1 VAHNSRFPAFAAGLE
16 SVGEERRE
24 PAPAPAAAL
33 SPEVPE
39 MERASAAAFAI
50 HDAKN
55 LAAALSANIDWLR
68 AVCADNVHLPPET
81 VTAVREM
88 SEVCEQL
95 TRLLVGALGACRHA
109 SQTVHVSIHPA
120 TIASVVSAAV
130 LRVRRRADV
139 ARLHVEAAGP
149 DDLVAP
155 FDVGLMGRVLDNLL
169 DNAVRVS
176 PPGGRIQVEFSVHGG
191 NLLLTVSDDGPG
203 VPEEDRCRVFDMYVK
218 GSTQAGQGG
227 TAGLGLAFCRSVLV
241 EHGGYLDV
249 ENRQEGGA
257 RFVMLLP
264 MGDCGSWQFAT
275 DPDPDGANLAVV
287 PLDEDRL
294 ADERLASPSER
305 SITMIIINSQRFGR
319 IEISRD
325 DVISFPTGI
334 VGFPE
339 DKEFILLRN
348 ERSDI
353 IGWLQSVNNP
363 ALALPV
369 VSAHCFGEE
378 YPDVSVADAA
388 RNAGLDGDP
397 EQLAVLVVLAALPGQ
412 PATVNLLA
420 PIIISAETRT
430 GAQVILEGTRFTTRE
445 LFVLPGTRAREAS
458 KPAMAQTTASAS
470 P

>member
-1 VAHNSRFPAFAAGLE
+1 MANNSHLSAFAAGLQSLE
-16 SVGEERRE
+16 ARRRD
-24 PAPAPAAAL
+24 PAPSVAAAP
-33 SPEVPE
+33 SPELMEV
-39 MERASAAAFAI
+39 ERASAAAFAI

-68 AVCADNVHLPPET
+68 TVCADVHLPPET

-95 TRLLVGALGACRHA
+95 TRLLVGALGACRAA

-120 TIASVVSAAV
+120 TVANVVSSAL
-130 LRVRRRADV
+130 LRIRRRAD
-139 ARLHVEAAGP
+139 AAGLRVEAAGP
-149 DDLVAP
+149 TGLVAP

-169 DNAVRVS
+169 DNAIRVS
-176 PPGGRIQVEFSVHGG
+176 PPAGRIWVEFGVHGG

-203 VPEEDRCRVFDMYVK
+203 VSEEDRCRVFDMYVK
-218 GSTQAGQGG
+218 GSTLAGQGG

-249 ENRQEGGA
+249 ENRPEGGA

-264 MGDCGSWQFAT
+264 MGDYGSWQDAN
-275 DPDPDGANLAVV
+275 DLDPDGADFAEV

-294 ADERLASPSER
+294 ADDLSASLSER

-353 IGWLQSVNNP
+353 IGWLQSVSNP

-369 VSAHCFGEE
+369 VSAHCFGDE

-388 RNAGLDGDP
+388 QNAGLDGDP

-420 PIIISAETRT
+420 PIIISADTRT

-445 LFVLPGTRAREAS
+445 LFVLPGTRAREVS
-458 KPAMAQTTASAS
+458 RPATAQASAT